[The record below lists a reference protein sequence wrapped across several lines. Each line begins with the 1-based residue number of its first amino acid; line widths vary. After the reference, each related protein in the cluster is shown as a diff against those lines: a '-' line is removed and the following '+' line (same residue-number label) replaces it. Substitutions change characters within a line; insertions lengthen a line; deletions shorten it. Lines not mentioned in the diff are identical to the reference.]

1 MPGRARERGEV
12 MAGGVSV
19 VIFEGTAPA
28 STVEEELVRVRRAAL
43 LDNLVK
49 FRGLDGP
56 VEAIYLVTNDPLLAA
71 ESRHYAVQVIL
82 NKIHPASFHFG
93 RALQELVCRNGL
105 QRVFYLGGAGCPL
118 ISAEEIAHICH
129 TLLGRERFVYTNNT
143 QSADIVAFTVPE
155 GLDGVDL
162 PSMDNALATTLRD
175 SFDLEMELMPC
186 SPGLL
191 FDLDTPADA
200 LVLKAGPFGGPRT
213 RAVLDSLDW
222 DCTRLDRAKQA
233 LSGFY
238 QDVAL
243 VGRVGAPIMERLNSA
258 LKVRLRVFSEERGMK
273 ALGRL
278 AAGEVVSLI
287 GFLVERVGLA
297 DFFTYL
303 SRVARCA
310 FIDSRVLMAHHR
322 YDIQDRDRFRS
333 DLGLWQEVEH
343 PWLREFTREAA
354 RCSIP
359 VILGGH
365 SLIAGSLWALSCEL
379 APEGGEGTGPE
390 T

>member
-1 MPGRARERGEV
+1 

-43 LDNLVK
+43 LDNLAK
-49 FRGLDGP
+49 FQGLNGL
-56 VEAIYLVTNDPLLAA
+56 VEGIYLVTNDPFLAK
-71 ESRHYAVQVIL
+71 ESRQFAVQVFL
-82 NKIHPASFHFG
+82 NSIKPESFHFG
-93 RALQELVCRNGL
+93 RALRKLLVQNRL
-105 QRVFYLGGAGCPL
+105 ERVFYLSGAGCPL
-118 ISAEEIAHICH
+118 ISTGEIEHICR
-129 TLLGRERFVYTNNT
+129 TLLERERFVYTNNT
-143 QSADIVAFTVPE
+143 QSADIVAFTVS
-155 GLDGVDL
+155 GDLDRVEL

-175 SFDLEMELMPC
+175 ALDLEMELMPY

-213 RAVLDSLDW
+213 RVVLDALDW
-222 DCTRLDRAKQA
+222 DCARLNRAKEA
-233 LSGFY
+233 LSGYY

-243 VGRVGAPIMERLNSA
+243 VGRIGAPVIERLNSA

-287 GFLVERVGLA
+287 GFLVEQVGLA

-303 SRVARCA
+303 ARVALCA
-310 FIDSRVLMAHHR
+310 FIDSRVLMAHYR
-322 YDIQDRDRFRS
+322 YDFSDRDRFLS
-333 DLGLWQEVEH
+333 DLGRWEEIEH
-343 PWLREFTREAA
+343 PWLQEFTREAVCC
-354 RCSIP
+354 RIP
-359 VILGGH
+359 VVLGGH
-365 SLIAGSLWALSCEL
+365 SLVAGSLWALSCEL
-379 APEGGEGTGPE
+379 LSEDEGVPGS
-390 T
+390 

>member
-1 MPGRARERGEV
+1 
-12 MAGGVSV
+12 MAGGISV

-43 LDNLVK
+43 LDNLAK
-49 FRGLDGP
+49 FRELNGL
-56 VEAIYLVTNDPLLAA
+56 VEGIYLVTNDPFLAD
-71 ESRHYAVQVIL
+71 ESQHFAVQAFL
-82 NKIHPASFHFG
+82 NKIQPGSFHFG
-93 RALQELVCRNGL
+93 RALQELVTRNGL
-105 QRVFYLGGAGCPL
+105 KRVFYLSGAGCPL
-118 ISAEEIAHICH
+118 ISCEEIAHVCR
-129 TLLGRERFVYTNNT
+129 TLRERERFVYTNNT
-143 QSADIVAFTVPE
+143 QSADIVAFTVPME
-155 GLDGVDL
+155 LDRAEL
-162 PSMDNALATTLRD
+162 PAMDNALATTLRD
-175 SFDLEMELMPC
+175 TFALEMELMPY

-200 LVLKAGPFGGPRT
+200 LVLKAGPYGGPRT

-222 DCTRLDRAKQA
+222 DCARLNRAKKA
-233 LSGFY
+233 LSGYY

-243 VGRVGAPIMERLNSA
+243 VGRIGAPVIERLNSA

-287 GFLVERVGLA
+287 GFLVERVGPA

-303 SRVARCA
+303 ARVALAA

-322 YDIQDRDRFRS
+322 HDFPDRDRFLS
-333 DLGLWQEVEH
+333 DLGRWQEIGH
-343 PWLREFTREAA
+343 PWLQEFTREAV

-365 SLIAGSLWALSCEL
+365 SLVAGSLWTLSCEL
-379 APEGGEGTGPE
+379 LPGGEEAPGS
-390 T
+390 